1 MKAQT
6 ADYQFRTFCLRIVAI
21 NGLTIRLTQY
31 PRDMVMGNGQVYLS
45 TVGYEF
51 TGYQGTASFSP
62 SVVDLEGISGYA
74 GVTMDA
80 VSSGVFD
87 NARCYLFATSWVAPV
102 EDFEP
107 IVCCLLGKTT
117 MEDDRYRIEEMALI
131 DTLNQTVGKTYTASC
146 QKRFGSQGFAECKKV
161 PTVINGTLTAAT
173 SQFTF
178 ADSAIFQTAGFFT
191 EGKIQFTGGLNAGL
205 KAQEIRLHSAG
216 GVILLHEPTYYM
228 PSIGD
233 TYTLTEGCV
242 KTQAACIAKGN
253 ILNFGGFPTIPT
265 STTYLQRGTK

>member
-1 MKAQT
+1 
-6 ADYQFRTFCLRIVAI
+6 
-21 NGLTIRLTQY
+21 
-31 PRDMVMGNGQVYLS
+31 MGNGQVYLS

-62 SVVDLEGISGYA
+62 SVVDLEGIAGYA

-117 MEDDRYRIEEMALI
+117 RLDERYRIEEMALL
-131 DTLNQTVGKTYTASC
+131 DALNQTVGKTFTASC

-161 PTVINGTLTAAT
+161 ATVITGTLTSAT
-173 SQFTF
+173 NQYSI
-178 ADSAIFQTAGFFT
+178 ADSTISQAVGFFT
-191 EGKIQFTGGLNAGL
+191 EGKIQFTSGLNAGL
-205 KAQEIRLHSAG
+205 KALEIRSHTAG
-216 GVILLHEPTYYM
+216 GALLLHESLYYQ
-228 PSIGD
+228 PAIGD
-233 TYTLTEGCV
+233 AYTLTEGCL
-242 KTQAACIAKGN
+242 KTKEACIAKGN